1 MKHSTIILLS
11 VCACEM
17 TGFDGLVLFP
27 AINSMKDVCKVIR
40 NFQENFESAECWEVK
55 LCRKSEGVSES
66 RWSKND
72 LHQLSFFI

>member
-1 MKHSTIILLS
+1 
-11 VCACEM
+11 M

-72 LHQLSFFI
+72 LHQLSFFYLILSLECLLLLF